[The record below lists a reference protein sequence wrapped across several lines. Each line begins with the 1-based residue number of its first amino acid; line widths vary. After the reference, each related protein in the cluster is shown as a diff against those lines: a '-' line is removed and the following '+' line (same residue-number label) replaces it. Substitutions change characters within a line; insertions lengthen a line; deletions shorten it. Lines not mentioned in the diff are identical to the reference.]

1 MSSSK
6 IKYLFGD
13 QLERWHYHS
22 DYLQYVTPDQIGQKL
37 VSLADNEYDLSRLHL
52 WDMFSGIGTDTI
64 KFSNMCR
71 KVTATEIDSKTH
83 SNLKLNLKEFGVSNV
98 DAHLADC
105 TVFAPA
111 GVDLIYF
118 DPPWGDTFESGR
130 EFDFKEIRLPN
141 GKSIIELLHEIHKN
155 HKNIIIKSPYDCMTF
170 EIELDK
176 YITRIHAF
184 PKPKL
189 KYIFLS
195 DTIDGY

>member
-83 SNLKLNLKEFGVSNV
+83 SNLKLNIKEFGVSNV
-98 DAHLADC
+98 DTHLADC
-105 TVFAPA
+105 TLFSPA

-118 DPPWGDTFESGR
+118 DPLG
-130 EFDFKEIRLPN
+130 EIRLSLD
-141 GKSIIELLHEIHKN
+141 GSLTLKKFVCLMERVSL
-155 HKNIIIKSPYDCMTF
+155 SYCMRS
-170 EIELDK
+170 
-176 YITRIHAF
+176 TRIIRILLLNRHMIA
-184 PKPKL
+184 
-189 KYIFLS
+189 
-195 DTIDGY
+195 